1 MIAEPSFHEVMELIL
16 ACVERVPG
24 AGEETLLSTFI
35 YNLWIAKKTA
45 SREPCQR
52 QRLFDVVSKIKV
64 VLIQN
69 VVTINNLANEVSQYM
84 RGIRFGDAI
93 VQSMVFNLHW
103 ENMSKEIRRLT

>member
-1 MIAEPSFHEVMELIL
+1 MLVKKHCSQRSSTTFK
-16 ACVERVPG
+16 
-24 AGEETLLSTFI
+24 LL
-35 YNLWIAKKTA
+35 
-45 SREPCQR
+45 R
-52 QRLFDVVSKIKV
+52 RLFQENHVSDVISKIKV

-103 ENMSKEIRRLT
+103 ENMPKEIELRRLT

>member
-1 MIAEPSFHEVMELIL
+1 VLVKKHCSQHSSFQENHV
-16 ACVERVPG
+16 
-24 AGEETLLSTFI
+24 S
-35 YNLWIAKKTA
+35 
-45 SREPCQR
+45 
-52 QRLFDVVSKIKV
+52 DVISKIKV